1 MNELSEAINGV
12 SESLCRLGE
21 EMGEFVQTAL
31 EPLLVTFNGLEPYQ
45 RYELA
50 HPKKKPRG
58 SIRRKRRI
66 RGYTAKDGY
75 EIGKA
80 LRKGMMEGFGM
91 EDNR

>member
-21 EMGEFVQTAL
+21 AMGEFVQTAL

-58 SIRRKRRI
+58 SIRRNRRR
-66 RGYTAKDGY
+66 RGYTAKEGY
-75 EIGKA
+75 EISKA
-80 LRKGMMEGFGM
+80 LYKGMMKGFGE
-91 EDNR
+91 EDGK